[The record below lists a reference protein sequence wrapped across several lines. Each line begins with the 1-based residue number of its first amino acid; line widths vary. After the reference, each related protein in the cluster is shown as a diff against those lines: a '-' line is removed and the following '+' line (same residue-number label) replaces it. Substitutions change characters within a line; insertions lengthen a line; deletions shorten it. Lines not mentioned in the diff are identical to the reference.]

1 MSAVHQIPWAMQVT
15 TDPSAMTTAAF
26 VNASSVQVATEEE
39 IARQRDSI
47 RKWLDRLKERW
58 LPVFPHTTAAAEALQ
73 PLIARDPSDGPVGG
87 KKLMRYCRRVGLNGC
102 IEAFGTVGLPEEA
115 ARLLHGAS
123 AGSRRRRNVP
133 AAAPV
138 AGALPETSATGGK
151 RKRLSDAP
159 LAAPPAPATAAASG
173 VACSD
178 AEAAKLRLGTCGH
191 CGGELPDC
199 WRPVVDK
206 RPACD
211 RCYASDKTLGAKEV
225 AIYCDGQA
233 RIISVAAPDGHPATL
248 EAKIVEALREWNQLR
263 EKLESERHLVMG
275 GRNQVQ
281 FDRKWGTKSTTQRTK
296 GFRKRVGGKMAELTR
311 AQDLYCAMAT
321 AAFELFDVH
330 HETISSMYDRLFPNS
345 GIGRIRPY
353 AVELVD
359 VTGPVDAQFTHNK
372 RVLPGCMQLALFLAP
387 APEATMHVFWKKG
400 LLHAAQQVRSLRRT
414 VIGNRG
420 LTDDEFEN
428 ELALDGDL
436 GALVTATS
444 DAEKENVGERLMFP
458 HAVGA
463 GHCQGFSF
471 DVNHFGVAVQKGVRR
486 SLLIALYKREQ
497 DGDDKDIEAKQEHG
511 GLKAGHLGLFAT
523 VRASQTLQ
531 SQLRTEFLTLLTPGK
546 WGVFDA
552 GIWGAMM
559 NPEFDQPIDQRR
571 TSAAVQ
577 SMRAE
582 TSSGSA
588 NGGRRQLALMDASR
602 DKRDVD
608 LKWVEQHPF
617 GLIQVGEF
625 PATLAVAGIRT
636 PSHRYQLRP
645 GQEATVHFTGAY
657 ATERG
662 RVTAGQL
669 TIVCQ
674 DTKAKVV
681 VKKGQVVQIHRGLRC
696 VLTNEGTTN
705 MGKTY
710 AVFDTH
716 GQQIMEYDAEAEEQ
730 LADLTCDGC
739 GKDVWWESY
748 KVGTGD
754 DAKDFC
760 AACLAKPETCTDE
773 ARKCAKRHVFDEEAQ
788 AAQL

>member
-1 MSAVHQIPWAMQVT
+1 MVLP
-15 TDPSAMTTAAF
+15 
-26 VNASSVQVATEEE
+26 ASSVVHLASPVVEPGAVDVT
-39 IARQRDSI
+39 AMRVC
-47 RKWLDRLKERW
+47 LDRVRERANGAW
-58 LPVFPHTTAAAEALQ
+58 PTGLSTQAV
-73 PLIARDPSDGPVGG
+73 ARMLSKFVPYVG
-87 KKLMRYCRRVGLNGC
+87 KKAPTGKDLTEFCLNCTAEDLRKKLHDAGLANQTHVVADLIHRDLLRRCNPS
-102 IEAFGTVGLPEEA
+102 E
-115 ARLLHGAS
+115 
-123 AGSRRRRNVP
+123 VP

-138 AGALPETSATGGK
+138 AGALPETAATGGK

-191 CGGELPDC
+191 CGGELPEC

-206 RPACD
+206 RPACN

-233 RIISVAAPDGHPATL
+233 RVISRAAPDGHRANL

-281 FDRKWGTKSTTQRTK
+281 FDRKWGTKSAAQRTK
-296 GFRKRVGGKMAELTR
+296 SFGKRVGGKMAELTP
-311 AQDLYCAMAT
+311 AQDLYCTMAT
-321 AAFELFDVH
+321 AVFDLFDVH
-330 HETISSMYDRLFPNS
+330 HETISSMYERLFPNS

-359 VTGPVDAQFTHNK
+359 VTGPAEAQFTHNK
-372 RVLPGCMQLALFLAP
+372 RVAQGCMQLAMFLEP

-400 LLHAAQQVRSLRRT
+400 LLHAAEQVRSLRRN
-414 VIGNRG
+414 VVGNRG
-420 LTDDEFEN
+420 LTDDAFET
-428 ELALDGDL
+428 ELGLDGDL
-436 GALVTATS
+436 GALVTAMS

-471 DVNHFGVAVQKGVRR
+471 DVNHYGVAVEKGVRR

-497 DGDDKDIEAKQEHG
+497 DGDEKDIEAKQEHG

-523 VRASQTLQ
+523 VRASQALQ
-531 SQLRTEFLTLLTPGK
+531 NQLHTKFLTLLTPDK
-546 WGVFDA
+546 WGVFDG
-552 GIWGAMM
+552 GIWRAMM
-559 NPEFDQPIDQRR
+559 NPEFDQRIDQRR

-577 SMRAE
+577 STRAE
-582 TSSGSA
+582 TSSGSKS
-588 NGGRRQLALMDASR
+588 GGRKQLALMDASR
-602 DKRDVD
+602 DKRDAH
-608 LKWVEQHPF
+608 LKWVEHHPF

-645 GQEATVHFTGAY
+645 REEATVHFTGAY

-674 DTKAKVV
+674 DTQAKVV
-681 VKKGQVVQIHRGLRC
+681 VTKGQVVQIHRGLRC
-696 VLTNEGTTN
+696 VLTNEGTTE
-705 MGKTY
+705 MRKTY
-710 AVFDTH
+710 AVFDTN
-716 GQQIMEYDAEAEEQ
+716 GQQIMEYNPEAEEQ
-730 LADLTCDGC
+730 LAELMCDGC
-739 GKDVWWESY
+739 NKDVWRESY

-760 AACLAKPETCTDE
+760 AACLAQPATCTDE
-773 ARKCAKRHVFDEEAQ
+773 ARQCAKRHVFDEEA
-788 AAQL
+788 